1 MHRHDLMPQKD
12 APKQLLPVIVNL
24 KRWREEN
31 GLSQSEA
38 LRVLNEAGIEV
49 TLDSLQNWET
59 GRWSPRAHVA
69 LPLADY
75 LRENPKIREK
85 PTRRHGPSA
94 KEK

>member
-1 MHRHDLMPQKD
+1 MPQKD
-12 APKQLLPVIVNL
+12 APKQFLPVIVNL

-38 LRVLNEAGIEV
+38 FRVLNEAGINV

-75 LRENPKIREK
+75 LRENPKIRK
-85 PTRRHGPSA
+85 KQARRSVPPA
-94 KEK
+94 KNK